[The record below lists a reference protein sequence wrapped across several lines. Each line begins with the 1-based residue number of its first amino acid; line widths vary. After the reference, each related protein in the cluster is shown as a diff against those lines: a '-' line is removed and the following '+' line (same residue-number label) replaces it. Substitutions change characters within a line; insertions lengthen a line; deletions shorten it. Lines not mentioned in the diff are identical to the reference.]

1 MRGKF
6 IVLIVGLALVGCET
20 NTSGPGSSFYGCALG
35 DATAANAGQVLGLN
49 GAGGLCLESPSASG
63 DYVFVPF
70 LASTPGTDTTASP
83 TTAVNILAG
92 GISGSGAALP
102 DRAPL
107 APGGPPL
114 FDLNGRLL
122 TQQPDEAFDIALRRR
137 EIAELSPKIHPAPAG
152 PGGGG
157 IRTQATT
164 PSAVPSVG
172 DLVDYNTAATCSASA
187 EDIRTGRVRAVSQYA
202 IIVEDT
208 TDPAPGL
215 SQADVDYFAATMDT
229 LVYPVDTGAFG
240 APADIDNDGGRTI
253 IFFTSS
259 VNQRTPPNSNY
270 YIGGFFWAGDLFP
283 HQATSRLSAC
293 AGSNQAEIFYALA
306 PDPNGVINGNAFSI
320 DFVRRVTVSTLG
332 HEFQHL
338 INASRRLFVNNA
350 NQFEVVWLNEGL
362 SHIAEEL
369 IFYAA
374 AHLHPGLNLTLDTLR
389 SSEAIRVPAN
399 EFAVANLSRYATF
412 LERPDTASLMG
423 VDNLAM
429 RGAIWSFLRYAA
441 DRSGSST
448 FFYDLVNSTTSGV
461 DNLRNVIG
469 TDPLTWMRD
478 WSVSVYAD
486 DQVPGIEARYTQPSW
501 DFRSVLPAITQDSTF
516 PLRIHPLSAGNTLS
530 FDLLPGGTAFSSF
543 SLDADHRGVIDLS
556 TGAASQKSLRG
567 SLIRIR

>member
-1 MRGKF
+1 MRGKLLVMT
-6 IVLIVGLALVGCET
+6 IGLALVGCET
-20 NTSGPGSSFYGCALG
+20 NTTGPGSSFYGCAMG
-35 DATAANAGQVLGLN
+35 DATPMTAGQVLGLS
-49 GAGGLCLESPSASG
+49 GAGGFCLESPDAAG

-70 LASTPGTDTTASP
+70 LAATPTSDTAASP
-83 TTAVNILAG
+83 KATVDILAG
-92 GISGSGAALP
+92 GIAASSGALP
-102 DRAPL
+102 NLAPL
-107 APGGPPL
+107 SPGGPPM
-114 FDLNGRLL
+114 FDLSGRPLERR
-122 TQQPDEAFDIALRRR
+122 PDEAFDIAMRRR
-137 EIAELSPKIHPAPAG
+137 EIAELTSKIHPGSPARG
-152 PGGGG
+152 DL
-157 IRTQATT
+157 RTQATL
-164 PSAVPSVG
+164 PAAVPNVG
-172 DLVDYNTAATCSASA
+172 DLVDYNTAASCSASA

-202 IIVEDT
+202 VIVEDT

-240 APADIDNDGGRTI
+240 APADIDNDGGRII

-293 AGSNQAEIFYALA
+293 AGSNQGEIFYALA
-306 PDPNGVINGNAFSI
+306 PDPNGVINGNSFSV

-350 NQFEVVWLNEGL
+350 SQFEVVWLNEGL

-369 IFYAA
+369 LFYAA

-389 SSEAIRVPAN
+389 SSDAIRLPAN
-399 EFAVANLSRYATF
+399 EFAVSNLTRYISF

-423 VDNLAM
+423 VDNLSM

-441 DRSGSST
+441 DRSGSPT
-448 FFYDLVNSTTSGV
+448 FFYDLVNTTSSGV

-469 TDPLTWMRD
+469 SDPLEWMRD
-478 WSVSVYAD
+478 WAVSVYAD
-486 DQVPGIEARYTQPSW
+486 DAVPGIDARYTQPSW
-501 DFRSVLPAITQDSTF
+501 DFRSVLPALTQDSTF
-516 PLRIHPLSAGNTLS
+516 PLQVHALSAGNTLS
-530 FDLLPGGTAFSSF
+530 LDLLPGGTAFSSF

-556 TGAASQKSLRG
+556 TGAASQQALRG

>member
-1 MRGKF
+1 MRGK
-6 IVLIVGLALVGCET
+6 IITLIIGLALVGCET
-20 NTSGPGSSFYGCALG
+20 NTAGPGSSFFGCAMG
-35 DATAANAGQVLGLN
+35 DATQLPAGQVLGLS
-49 GAGGLCLESPSASG
+49 GSGGYCLESPGAAG

-70 LASTPGTDTTASP
+70 MASAPASDTAAGP
-83 TTAVNILAG
+83 KTAVNILAG
-92 GISGSGAALP
+92 GISASGAALP
-102 DRAPL
+102 DLAPL
-107 APGGPPL
+107 GPGGPPL
-114 FDLNGRLL
+114 FDLNGRP
-122 TQQPDEAFDIALRRR
+122 QQRQPDEAFDLALRRR
-137 EIAELSPKIHPAPAG
+137 EIAQLTSKIHPVSG
-152 PGGGG
+152 PSAGG
-157 IRTQATT
+157 IRTEATL
-164 PSAVPSVG
+164 PNAVPNVG
-172 DLVDYNTAATCSASA
+172 DLVDYNTAASCSASA

-240 APADIDNDGGRTI
+240 TPADIDNDGGRII

-259 VNQRTPPNSNY
+259 VNARTPPNSSF

-283 HQATSRLSAC
+283 HQATSRLAAC
-293 AGSNQAEIFYALA
+293 PGSNEGEIFYALA
-306 PDPNGVINGNAFSI
+306 PDPNGIINGNTFTV

-350 NQFEVVWLNEGL
+350 NEFEVVWLNEGL

-369 IFYAA
+369 LFYAA

-389 SSEAIRVPAN
+389 SSDAIRLPAN
-399 EFAVANLSRYATF
+399 EFVVADLSRYISF
-412 LERPDTASLMG
+412 LQQPDTASLMG
-423 VDNLAM
+423 VDNLSM
-429 RGAIWSFLRYAA
+429 RGAIWSFLRYAG

-448 FFYDLVNSTTSGV
+448 FFYDLANSTTSGV

-469 TDPLTWMRD
+469 SDPLAWMRD
-478 WSVSVYAD
+478 WAVSVYTD
-486 DQVPGIEARYTQPSW
+486 DAVPGIDTRYTQPSW
-501 DFRSVLPAITQDSTF
+501 DFRSVLPALTQDSTF
-516 PLRIHPLSAGNTLS
+516 PLNVHALNAGTKLS
-530 FDLLPGGTAFSSF
+530 FELLPGGTAFSSF